1 MTNLQPLTKHCRFQR
16 MQQRGVPAFI
26 PELAADF
33 GEHAPR
39 DHKTYCIYF
48 SKKSHLRMRALGVSE
63 RLVREIENRKNLR
76 FIVAKDTGV
85 FLTVEYVYKEKQ
97 RIKRDTQRT
106 CRNKTND

>member
-1 MTNLQPLTKHCRFQR
+1 
-16 MQQRGVPAFI
+16 
-26 PELAADF
+26 
-33 GEHAPR
+33 
-39 DHKTYCIYF
+39 
-48 SKKSHLRMRALGVSE
+48 MRALGVSE
-63 RLVREIENRKNLR
+63 YLVREIENRKNLR

>member
-1 MTNLQPLTKHCRFQR
+1 
-16 MQQRGVPAFI
+16 
-26 PELAADF
+26 
-33 GEHAPR
+33 
-39 DHKTYCIYF
+39 
-48 SKKSHLRMRALGVSE
+48 MRALGVSE
-63 RLVREIENRKNLR
+63 FFVREIENRKNLR